1 MLSSS
6 KQLNLQNPTANELL
20 KHQAYTRCRESLSSF
35 LMFSSYGTWQRANHL
50 DLLCEKLEAVERG
63 DITRLIITL
72 PPRHGKSMLASQY
85 YPAWYLGRNP
95 SHEII
100 IASYGAELA
109 YDFSRKCREI
119 FREFGPLVWNLNL
132 SPDLQ
137 ARNQWGI
144 ENHTGGLKAAGVG
157 GPLTG
162 RGGNCLSYEVQIIT
176 EAGIIEIGD
185 LVKMNPIP
193 RVLSYNHQTNQP
205 EWNRVMASREAHN
218 DRLIEIETVC
228 GHKIRTTRE
237 HRIFVHKR
245 GYKEAYSLMPGDRI
259 ITTEIPVK
267 QDLSILWEAKGRK
280 RINLQRLLSKN
291 TGCKS
296 NSKVFLLRERSR
308 ETSLRLQKGF
318 ETRAYR
324 FLLQS
329 GLFSKTPCSKERKT
343 LCLVRF
349 SNAWKKNFE
358 ILFKRM
364 QNGCINCKP
373 KTCDMS
379 GVWKR
384 IHSTL
389 SFDSLLFKRLCR
401 CSTLKENGRYRK
413 FKFQRRNELFQII
426 RFDEAVNFRERWR
439 AMCSMWNR
447 RRHLSRQTRCSS
459 FNTCNSSYRQRYN
472 KEQSGEFDNDL
483 QNLPC
488 SSSQISYDSVAVVRE
503 ICPGEIPVYD
513 IQVEGNS
520 NFFAGK
526 ILVHNCILI
535 DDPVKNWEEASSK
548 TVRDTTYEWYRS
560 TLRTRLAP
568 GGRIILIQT
577 RWHQD
582 DLAGRLI
589 ADMQAGTGEQWE
601 VLNLPALA
609 GEHDPLGRLPG
620 TPLWPERFPLTE
632 LDKTRL
638 SMGSY
643 IWNALYQQS
652 PGDPEGSL
660 FKRQFF
666 HYFTVKDDN
675 FIISLPNDK
684 TDIIPVKSCI
694 CFQTC
699 DPAGSAKSSADYFVL
714 STWYL
719 TPKGQ
724 LLLRDVIR
732 EQLEGPDQPDLF
744 RQAYQRWAPAVQG
757 VEVAGLGLTLFQYLQ
772 RSGLPV
778 VELKPGR
785 DKVTR
790 ALPAAARYQSGSV
803 YHYKP
808 APWLD
813 AIEEELIGFPHAAHD
828 DFVDTLSYAVRLMVP
843 MMQSQT
849 VPVMYEEPYEISPV

>member
-1 MLSSS
+1 MKSYPLS
-6 KQLNLQNPTANELL
+6 KTFLENENLNDVRAVRVERA
-20 KHQAYTRCRESLSSF
+20 KTRLSSF
-35 LMFSSYGTWQRANHL
+35 LILSSYNSWQRANHL

-63 DITRLIITL
+63 EITRLIITL
-72 PPRHGKSMLASQY
+72 PPRHGKSMLVSQY

-95 SHEII
+95 NKEII
-100 IASYGAELA
+100 ISSYGAELA

-162 RGGNCLSYEVQIIT
+162 RGG
-176 EAGIIEIGD
+176 
-185 LVKMNPIP
+185 
-193 RVLSYNHQTNQP
+193 
-205 EWNRVMASREAHN
+205 
-218 DRLIEIETVC
+218 
-228 GHKIRTTRE
+228 
-237 HRIFVHKR
+237 
-245 GYKEAYSLMPGDRI
+245 
-259 ITTEIPVK
+259 
-267 QDLSILWEAKGRK
+267 
-280 RINLQRLLSKN
+280 
-291 TGCKS
+291 
-296 NSKVFLLRERSR
+296 
-308 ETSLRLQKGF
+308 
-318 ETRAYR
+318 
-324 FLLQS
+324 
-329 GLFSKTPCSKERKT
+329 
-343 LCLVRF
+343 
-349 SNAWKKNFE
+349 
-358 ILFKRM
+358 
-364 QNGCINCKP
+364 
-373 KTCDMS
+373 
-379 GVWKR
+379 
-384 IHSTL
+384 
-389 SFDSLLFKRLCR
+389 
-401 CSTLKENGRYRK
+401 
-413 FKFQRRNELFQII
+413 EL
-426 RFDEAVNFRERWR
+426 
-439 AMCSMWNR
+439 
-447 RRHLSRQTRCSS
+447 
-459 FNTCNSSYRQRYN
+459 
-472 KEQSGEFDNDL
+472 
-483 QNLPC
+483 
-488 SSSQISYDSVAVVRE
+488 
-503 ICPGEIPVYD
+503 
-513 IQVEGNS
+513 
-520 NFFAGK
+520 
-526 ILVHNCILI
+526 ILI

-601 VLNLPALA
+601 VLNLPAIA
-609 GEHDPLGRLPG
+609 GENDPLGRLPG

-652 PGDPEGSL
+652 PGNPEGSL

-675 FIISLPNDK
+675 FIINLPNDK
-684 TDIIPVKSCI
+684 TDIIPIKSCV

-778 VELKPGR
+778 VELKPDR

-843 MMQSQT
+843 MVPLLQSPT
-849 VPVMYEEPYEISPV
+849 VPVTYEEPYEISPV